1 MAVYGRWFNLAVI
14 VLWLATMTWLVKE
27 KVLPPLLIGDPPSS
41 RQILEARQNEPPV
54 AWRLRWNHRPMGWA
68 LSVTEAQPDGS
79 TQIRSRVHFD
89 DLPVGDMTPGWLR
102 GLCRLL
108 DESRAKMETDTRSVL
123 SIDPEGRLRRI
134 RSTIEFKP
142 IGEAVTME
150 GLVEESDIRLS
161 VRSRELTYQT
171 SIAIDPNTL
180 MGDSLSP
187 QTQLPGLREGQT
199 WTVEVCSPLRYPNR
213 PLEIL
218 QAKVQGTENLQW
230 NDRDVATWLVEY
242 HGNSGIDLGREKKPR
257 GRLWVGL
264 DGTVLKQELA
274 LFDST
279 MTFVRMTPDDAAALA
294 RQEGEEW

>member
-1 MAVYGRWFNLAVI
+1 MYGRWFNLAVI

-27 KVLPPLLIGDPPSS
+27 KVLPPLWIGEPPSQ

-54 AWRLRWNHRPMGWA
+54 AWRLQWNHRPMGWA
-68 LSVTEAQPDGS
+68 LSTTESLPDRS

-102 GLCRLL
+102 GLFRLL

-123 SIDPEGRLRRI
+123 SVDPEGRLRRI
-134 RSTIEFKP
+134 RSTVEFKP
-142 IGEAVTME
+142 IGEAISME
-150 GLVEESDIRLS
+150 GTVEQSDLRLS
-161 VRSRELTYQT
+161 VRSRELSYQT
-171 SIAIDPNTL
+171 SIPIDPNTL
-180 MGDSLSP
+180 LGDSLSP

-199 WTVEVCSPLRYPNR
+199 WNVEVCSPLHYPNR

-218 QAKVQGTENLQW
+218 QAKVQGVENLRW
-230 NDRDVATWLVEY
+230 NERDVPTWLVEY
-242 HGNSGIDLGREKKPR
+242 HGNSGFELGRDRKPR
-257 GRLWVGL
+257 GRLWVDL
-264 DGTVLKQELA
+264 DGTVLKQEMA

-294 RQEGEEW
+294 QEQETEW